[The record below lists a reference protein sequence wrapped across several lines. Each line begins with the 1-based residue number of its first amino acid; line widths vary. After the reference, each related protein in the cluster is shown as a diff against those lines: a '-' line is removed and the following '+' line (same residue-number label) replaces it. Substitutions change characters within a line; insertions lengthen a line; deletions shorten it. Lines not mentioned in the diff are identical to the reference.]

1 MISIPNDSS
10 NKTNCELVNFE
21 LESRLEEAIRKNNEL
36 QLRLE
41 EAEETLNAIQNGEI
55 DAVVTQGLEDSKIY
69 TLEGA
74 DYLYRGLVQEM
85 SEGVLTLTSDGTI
98 FYSNA
103 QFASYIKIPLEQ
115 ITGHRLADFIL
126 PEDMKTF
133 QTIFNAGL
141 EGNGTGEINIKSVDG
156 TIIPTIITIK
166 TMKDFIYAVITDISE
181 HKHHE
186 ELKKAQKEL
195 EESEIKYRSIINNLQ
210 DAYIRSDRE
219 GKIIMASPSAARMF
233 KFNSPEEM
241 IDKSV
246 QSFYKNPDDRKFMLE
261 ELKNY
266 GKIENN
272 EFEGLRKDG
281 TTFFASQ
288 NVQYHYYNQQIN
300 GTETSIHDITER
312 KKAEEEILMR
322 RRLLSAIN
330 KVFKESLEF
339 ETENEVIQKCLEV
352 AENLTESKFGFYGE
366 VTNEHLD
373 ICALSAFDSEIDE
386 MARNSQFLKIMELSY
401 DWETFL
407 EEKSQIVNNPIS
419 GPD

>member
-1 MISIPNDSS
+1 MISIPDDST

-85 SEGVLTLTSDGTI
+85 NEGVLTLTSDGTI

-103 QFASYIKIPLEQ
+103 QFASYIKMPLEQ

-133 QTIFNAGL
+133 QTIFNDGL

-166 TMKDFIYAVITDISE
+166 TLRDFIYAVITDISE

-186 ELKKAQKEL
+186 ELKKAK
-195 EESEIKYRSIINNLQ
+195 
-210 DAYIRSDRE
+210 
-219 GKIIMASPSAARMF
+219 
-233 KFNSPEEM
+233 
-241 IDKSV
+241 
-246 QSFYKNPDDRKFMLE
+246 KNW
-261 ELKNY
+261 
-266 GKIENN
+266 
-272 EFEGLRKDG
+272 
-281 TTFFASQ
+281 
-288 NVQYHYYNQQIN
+288 
-300 GTETSIHDITER
+300 
-312 KKAEEEILMR
+312 KKAK
-322 RRLLSAIN
+322 LSTG
-330 KVFKESLEF
+330 V
-339 ETENEVIQKCLEV
+339 
-352 AENLTESKFGFYGE
+352 
-366 VTNEHLD
+366 
-373 ICALSAFDSEIDE
+373 
-386 MARNSQFLKIMELSY
+386 
-401 DWETFL
+401 
-407 EEKSQIVNNPIS
+407 
-419 GPD
+419 

>member
-1 MISIPNDSS
+1 MLISD
-10 NKTNCELVNFE
+10 
-21 LESRLEEAIRKNNEL
+21 
-36 QLRLE
+36 
-41 EAEETLNAIQNGEI
+41 
-55 DAVVTQGLEDSKIY
+55 
-69 TLEGA
+69 
-74 DYLYRGLVQEM
+74 
-85 SEGVLTLTSDGTI
+85 
-98 FYSNA
+98 
-103 QFASYIKIPLEQ
+103 
-115 ITGHRLADFIL
+115 
-126 PEDMKTF
+126 
-133 QTIFNAGL
+133 
-141 EGNGTGEINIKSVDG
+141 
-156 TIIPTIITIK
+156 
-166 TMKDFIYAVITDISE
+166 
-181 HKHHE
+181 
-186 ELKKAQKEL
+186 
-195 EESEIKYRSIINNLQ
+195 
-210 DAYIRSDRE
+210 SDRE

-272 EFEGLRKDG
+272 EFLGLRKDG

>member
-1 MISIPNDSS
+1 MISIPDDST

-85 SEGVLTLTSDGTI
+85 NEGVLTLTSDGTI

-103 QFASYIKIPLEQ
+103 QFASYIKMPLEQ

-133 QTIFNAGL
+133 QTIFNDGL

-166 TMKDFIYAVITDISE
+166 TLRDFIYAVITDISE

-186 ELKKAQKEL
+186 ELKKAKNEL
-195 EESEIKYRSIINNLQ
+195 EESEIKYRGIINNLQ
-210 DAYIRSDRE
+210 YAYIRSDRE
-219 GKIIMASPSAARMF
+219 GKITMASPSAARMF

-241 IDKSV
+241 IGKSV
-246 QSFYKNPDDRKFMLE
+246 LSFYKNPDDRKYLLE
-261 ELKNY
+261 ELKKND
-266 GKIENN
+266 KIENN
-272 EFEGLRKDG
+272 EFEGLRKDC

-288 NVQYHYYNQQIN
+288 NVQYTTI
-300 GTETSIHDITER
+300 
-312 KKAEEEILMR
+312 
-322 RRLLSAIN
+322 IN
-330 KVFKESLEF
+330 KLMV
-339 ETENEVIQKCLEV
+339 
-352 AENLTESKFGFYGE
+352 
-366 VTNEHLD
+366 
-373 ICALSAFDSEIDE
+373 
-386 MARNSQFLKIMELSY
+386 LKHPYMI
-401 DWETFL
+401 
-407 EEKSQIVNNPIS
+407 
-419 GPD
+419 